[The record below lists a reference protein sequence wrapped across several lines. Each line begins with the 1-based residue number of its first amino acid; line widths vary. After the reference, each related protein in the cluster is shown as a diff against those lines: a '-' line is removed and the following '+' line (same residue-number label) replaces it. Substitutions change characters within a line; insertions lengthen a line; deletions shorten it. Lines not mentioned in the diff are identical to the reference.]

1 MQRVTETICI
11 RKETVGIDIR
21 VTLTQFTKNM
31 QSVTTVAR
39 PPLNIRKR
47 SLKYK
52 EQEPI

>member
-11 RKETVGIDIR
+11 RKEPVGIDIR

-31 QSVTTVAR
+31 QSVTAMAR

-52 EQEPI
+52 EEVP